1 MEMEQDDLEDLNE
14 LDAIFQDI
22 GGNEK
27 LEENSNTGFEDIL
40 DGEYSAEVIAA
51 EFTRSKQNNTPM
63 IKIEFGLE
71 GQTGHIWD
79 YLMLADKNGDYKKTS
94 SAIARSV
101 TKLREL
107 GLDAKDLKGYVE
119 QLPKLTGV
127 TLTLK
132 LETSKSGFQNKHYEN
147 VDKSIV
153 K

>member
-1 MEMEQDDLEDLNE
+1 MEQDDLNDLKE
-14 LDAIFQDI
+14 LDAIFQEI

-27 LEENSNTGFEDIL
+27 LEENSNTGFDDIL
-40 DGEYSAEVIAA
+40 DGEYSAQVLSA
-51 EFTRSKQNNTPM
+51 EFTRSKQSDTPM

-71 GQTGHIWD
+71 GQTGHVWD

-94 SAIARSV
+94 SAMSRAV

-107 GLDAKDLKGYVE
+107 GLDAKDLPGYIE

-127 TLTLK
+127 TLTLV

-147 VDKSIV
+147 VDTAKV
-153 K
+153 Q